1 MTTTAALGY
10 WSLGAHARRLPG
22 CHQQGQAGSGRG
34 VTTRARRQ
42 FVLAAVVVVRCSRNL
57 DVIFYYV

>member
-34 VTTRARRQ
+34 VTPTARQQ
-42 FVLAAVVVVRCSRNL
+42 FVLADVVVICCSWNL
-57 DVIFYYV
+57 DVIFHYV